1 MRRDLDL
8 FKEIG
13 ERIRNIRNSLKMN
26 KEELA
31 KKLGVTGQFLGVVEN
46 GQSSMGYDKLKKLC
60 DISGYS
66 ADYILFGRNA
76 NVIKETNDIL
86 ADYSQEE
93 IEEIC
98 EIIKNIAVM
107 IKKKDEDSLLQTDDK
122 IS

>member
-60 DISGYS
+60 EISGCS

-76 NVIKETNDIL
+76 NVVKETKDIL
-86 ADYSQEE
+86 SEYNQEE

-98 EIIKNIAVM
+98 DVIKNIAVM
-107 IKKKDEDSLLQTDDK
+107 IKKKDEDNLIKSDDK
-122 IS
+122 IC